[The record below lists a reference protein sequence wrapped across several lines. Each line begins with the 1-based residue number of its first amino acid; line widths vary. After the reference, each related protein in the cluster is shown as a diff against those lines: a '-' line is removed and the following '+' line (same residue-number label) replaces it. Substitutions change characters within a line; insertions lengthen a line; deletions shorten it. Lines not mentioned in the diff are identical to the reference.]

1 MRQTFPPR
9 GWPFCSLSEASR
21 TSCPALPLPKFQLGQ
36 VWNSGTSQ
44 TGPKSAAKLIT
55 QIQTNRELTHF
66 ENSSS
71 LCPNSG
77 NLPHCRSPFLC
88 ALSTSNIGSV
98 SHPAETGL
106 SHLSFRAYGP
116 RNLMKTA
123 QRHLLVLEHQLVEMG
138 HGNLPITL
146 T

>member
-1 MRQTFPPR
+1 MRLRST
-9 GWPFCSLSEASR
+9 LSTARFIQDAVERQAIS
-21 TSCPALPLPKFQLGQ
+21 
-36 VWNSGTSQ
+36 
-44 TGPKSAAKLIT
+44 

-77 NLPHCRSPFLC
+77 NLPHCRSPFHC

-106 SHLSFRAYGP
+106 SDRKSTRLNSSHVAISYAVFCLKKKKKK
-116 RNLMKTA
+116 KT
-123 QRHLLVLEHQLVEMG
+123 
-138 HGNLPITL
+138 T
-146 T
+146 

>member
-1 MRQTFPPR
+1 MRLRST
-9 GWPFCSLSEASR
+9 LSTARFIQDAVERQAIS
-21 TSCPALPLPKFQLGQ
+21 
-36 VWNSGTSQ
+36 
-44 TGPKSAAKLIT
+44 

-77 NLPHCRSPFLC
+77 NLPHCRSPFHC

-106 SHLSFRAYGP
+106 RSEERRVGKECRSRRSPCAE
-116 RNLMKTA
+116 RKTD
-123 QRHLLVLEHQLVEMG
+123 L
-138 HGNLPITL
+138 
-146 T
+146 